1 MKILIIPDSFK
12 GCLSAKQ
19 VANAIEK
26 GILDIFPDVEVEKLP
41 FSDGGEGAIDILA
54 AKNLGSLITI
64 KTENALGKKM
74 KAKYLL
80 FNNKKSAWIEL
91 SQASGIMH
99 INENQ
104 RNILRASTY
113 GTGLLIKHA
122 LDSGC
127 QEIILGVGGSA
138 TNDAASGIFQ
148 ALGGSLLDIKKK
160 QIEKGGAELSR
171 LTSIIDP
178 KINRSVTW
186 KIACDV
192 VNPLIGENGASAI
205 YGPQKGASE
214 DEIEILENSLLNF
227 SKVIKKH
234 FGRSISKIKGGGA
247 AGGVAAGMFGFFN
260 AKLSSGFTI
269 LSEIFNLESQIKSA
283 DLIFTGEGKI
293 DSQSLNGKLIGK
305 LGGMAKEN
313 KIPIICLVGS
323 KEKGL
328 DKRFYENGL
337 TKVFSIQKKRMTIE
351 ESKSNAS
358 QLLSETAG
366 KVLGQYINK

>member
-64 KTENALGKKM
+64 KTENALGKKI

-80 FNNKKSAWIEL
+80 FNNKNSAWIEL

-113 GTGLLIKHA
+113 GTGILIKHA

-192 VNPLIGENGASAI
+192 VNPLIGENGASAV

-214 DEIEILENSLLNF
+214 DEIEVLENSLLNF

-260 AKLSSGFTI
+260 AKLFSGFTI

-328 DKRFYENGL
+328 DERFYENGL
-337 TKVFSIQKKRMTIE
+337 TKVFSIQKERMTIE

-358 QLLSETAG
+358 QLLSEAAG
-366 KVLGQYINK
+366 KVLGQYIEK

>member
-26 GILDIFPDVEVEKLP
+26 GILDIYPNLKVVKFP

-54 AKNLGSLITI
+54 SKNLGSLITV
-64 KTENALGKKM
+64 KTENALGEKM
-74 KAKYLL
+74 KAKYFL
-80 FNNKKSAWIEL
+80 FHNKKSAWIEL

-99 INENQ
+99 INENEL
-104 RNILRASTY
+104 NILRASTY
-113 GTGLLIKHA
+113 GTGVLIKHA

-148 ALGGSLLDIKKK
+148 ALGGSLLDIKRK
-160 QIEKGGAELSR
+160 QIRKGGADLSR

-192 VNPLIGENGASAI
+192 VNPLIGENGASAV

-214 DEIEILENSLLNF
+214 DEIEVLENSLLNF

-260 AKLSSGFTI
+260 AKLFSGFTI

-293 DSQSLNGKLIGK
+293 DSQSLSGKLIGK

-328 DKRFYENGL
+328 DERFYENGL
-337 TKVFSIQKKRMTIE
+337 TKVFSIQKERMTIE

-358 QLLSETAG
+358 QLLSEAAG
-366 KVLGQYINK
+366 KVIGQYIEK

>member
-293 DSQSLNGKLIGK
+293 DSQSLNGKLVGK

-328 DKRFYENGL
+328 DERFYENGL
-337 TKVFSIQKKRMTIE
+337 TKVFSIQKERMTIE

>member
-80 FNNKKSAWIEL
+80 FNNKKNAWIEL

-113 GTGLLIKHA
+113 GTGILIKHA

-293 DSQSLNGKLIGK
+293 DSQSLNGKLVGK

-323 KEKGL
+323 KERGL
-328 DKRFYENGL
+328 DERFYENGL
-337 TKVFSIQKKRMTIE
+337 TKVFSIQKERMTIE

>member
-1 MKILIIPDSFK
+1 MGDAF
-12 GCLSAKQ
+12 CAQ
-19 VANAIEK
+19 R
-26 GILDIFPDVEVEKLP
+26 LP
-41 FSDGGEGAIDILA
+41 RLYKVVD
-54 AKNLGSLITI
+54 
-64 KTENALGKKM
+64 
-74 KAKYLL
+74 
-80 FNNKKSAWIEL
+80 
-91 SQASGIMH
+91 
-99 INENQ
+99 
-104 RNILRASTY
+104 
-113 GTGLLIKHA
+113 HA
-122 LDSGC
+122 PC
-127 QEIILGVGGSA
+127 
-138 TNDAASGIFQ
+138 
-148 ALGGSLLDIKKK
+148 
-160 QIEKGGAELSR
+160 
-171 LTSIIDP
+171 P
-178 KINRSVTW
+178 
-186 KIACDV
+186 C
-192 VNPLIGENGASAI
+192 NGASAI

-260 AKLSSGFTI
+260 AKLFSGFTI

-328 DKRFYENGL
+328 DERFYENGL
-337 TKVFSIQKKRMTIE
+337 TKVFSIQKERMTIE

-358 QLLSETAG
+358 QLLSEAAG
-366 KVLGQYINK
+366 KVLGQYIEK

>member
-26 GILDIFPDVEVEKLP
+26 GILEILPDVEVEKLP

-74 KAKYLL
+74 NAKYLL
-80 FNNKKSAWIEL
+80 FNDKKSAWIEL

-113 GTGLLIKHA
+113 GTGILIKHA
-122 LDSGC
+122 IDSGC

-148 ALGGSLLDIKKK
+148 ALGGSLLDIKRK
-160 QIEKGGAELSR
+160 QIEKGGADLCR

-178 KINRSVTW
+178 KIDRPVTW

-192 VNPLIGENGASAI
+192 INPLIGKNGASAI

-234 FGRSISKIKGGGA
+234 FGKSISEIKGGGA

-260 AKLSSGFTI
+260 AKLFSGFTI

-328 DKRFYENGL
+328 DERFYENGL
-337 TKVFSIQKKRMTIE
+337 TKVFSIQKERMTIE

-358 QLLSETAG
+358 QLLSEAAG
-366 KVLGQYINK
+366 KVLGQYIEK

>member
-26 GILDIFPDVEVEKLP
+26 GILEILPDVEVEKLP

-74 KAKYLL
+74 NAKYLL
-80 FNNKKSAWIEL
+80 FNDKKSAWIEL

-113 GTGLLIKHA
+113 GTGILIKHA

-148 ALGGSLLDIKKK
+148 ALGGSLLDIKRK
-160 QIEKGGAELSR
+160 QIEKGGADLSR
-171 LTSIIDP
+171 LNSIIDP

-192 VNPLIGENGASAI
+192 VNPLIGENGASAV

-214 DEIEILENSLLNF
+214 DEIEVLENSLLNF

-260 AKLSSGFTI
+260 AKLFSGFTI

-328 DKRFYENGL
+328 DERFYENGL
-337 TKVFSIQKKRMTIE
+337 TKVFSIQKERMTIE

-358 QLLSETAG
+358 QLLSETAV
-366 KVLGQYINK
+366 KVLGQYIKN

>member
-260 AKLSSGFTI
+260 AKLFSGFTI

-293 DSQSLNGKLIGK
+293 DSQSLNGKLVGK

-328 DKRFYENGL
+328 DERFYENGL
-337 TKVFSIQKKRMTIE
+337 TKVFSIQKERMTIE

>member
-19 VANAIEK
+19 VANAIGK

-99 INENQ
+99 ISENQ

-113 GTGLLIKHA
+113 GTGILIKHA

-148 ALGGSLLDIKKK
+148 ALGGSLLDIKRK
-160 QIEKGGAELSR
+160 QIQKGGADLSR

-178 KINRSVTW
+178 KINRYVTW

-192 VNPLIGENGASAI
+192 VNPLIGENGASAV

-214 DEIEILENSLLNF
+214 DEIEVLENSLLNF

-260 AKLSSGFTI
+260 AKLFSGFTI

-293 DSQSLNGKLIGK
+293 DSQSLSGKLIGK

-328 DKRFYENGL
+328 DERFYENGL
-337 TKVFSIQKKRMTIE
+337 TKVFSIQKERMTIE

-358 QLLSETAG
+358 QLLSEAAG
-366 KVLGQYINK
+366 KVIGQYIEK